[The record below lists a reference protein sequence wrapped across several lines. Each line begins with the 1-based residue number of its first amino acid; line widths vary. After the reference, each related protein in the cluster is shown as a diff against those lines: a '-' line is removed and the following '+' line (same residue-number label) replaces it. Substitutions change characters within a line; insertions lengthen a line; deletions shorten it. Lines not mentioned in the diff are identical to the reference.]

1 MSGNPGSPQDLP
13 GSRGGPR
20 GNIKMAF
27 PDGPV
32 VKNPP
37 CNRRVNTGKD
47 LDQREPQNPF
57 QEVMWI

>member
-37 CNRRVNTGKD
+37 CNRRDID
-47 LDQREPQNPF
+47 LTPSLGRSHMPPGN
-57 QEVMWI
+57 